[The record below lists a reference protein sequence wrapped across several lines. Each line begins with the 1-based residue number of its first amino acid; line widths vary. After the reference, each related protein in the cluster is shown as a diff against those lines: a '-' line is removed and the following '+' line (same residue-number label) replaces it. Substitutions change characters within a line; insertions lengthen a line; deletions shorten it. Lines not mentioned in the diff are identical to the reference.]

1 MMIKTNN
8 KFKYLSISILLM
20 LYTLF
25 NNINITLA
33 VTADDKKAA
42 INRFSDP
49 IKDSNTLITY
59 VGVGLLVISA
69 IVATLGG
76 IMGAKRISHG
86 LMIGNS
92 SQVKKDAENLV
103 KILIHTAIVFAFS
116 GILAIIV
123 GYLELF

>member
-69 IVATLGG
+69 IVA
-76 IMGAKRISHG
+76 
-86 LMIGNS
+86 
-92 SQVKKDAENLV
+92 ENLV
-103 KILIHTAIVFAFS
+103 KILIHTAILFAFS